1 MRKISNKDILQ
12 SYILTTAK
20 YDYSVYE
27 KRILYRLVEIA
38 QSEVEGLK
46 FSDDCRK
53 VEHDLFGLVSITLP
67 ISSILANE
75 NDKNYKKA
83 KDALISLSQKYIIYE
98 DSEVWEKI
106 NIVVLPRIE
115 KRKSTFTFTIAPR
128 IWDCILNFSKGY
140 RKFELKTAMQF
151 ESVYAM
157 RFYELVSGQDSPITY
172 NIDSLKDIF
181 QISDKYKKVNDFI
194 KRVIEP
200 AKAELDKCSPYTFD
214 YNMNKTGRAF
224 TSVTLFPKYQPK
236 FRDVDLEKHNLQKQ
250 VSLSWDLP
258 RNIVDYLKHNFDF
271 TTDGIKNNIDLFK
284 AAHEKIDLIDFL
296 ASIKGKARISKN
308 PQGYVIGA
316 IRKQI
321 ALN

>member
-1 MRKISNKDILQ
+1 MKKISNKDILQ

-38 QSEVEGLK
+38 QTEIEGLK
-46 FSDDCRK
+46 FGDDCRK

-67 ISSILANE
+67 IGSILANE

-151 ESVYAM
+151 ESVYTM
-157 RFYELVSGQDSPITY
+157 RFYELVSGQKTPITY

-181 QISDKYKKVNDFI
+181 QINGKYKKINDFI

-200 AKAELDKCSPYTFD
+200 AKAELDKCSPYSFE
-214 YNMNKTGRAF
+214 YSMNKVGRSF
-224 TSVTLFPKYQPK
+224 TSVTLYPKYQPK
-236 FRDVDLEKHNLQKQ
+236 FRDSELEIHDLQKR
-250 VSLSWDLP
+250 VSISWDLP
-258 RNIVDYLKHNFDF
+258 RNITDYLKHNFEF
-271 TTDGIKNNIDLFK
+271 TTDGIKNNLDLFK
-284 AAHEKIDLIDFL
+284 QANERIDLISFL
-296 ASIKGKARISKN
+296 ASIKGKVRTSKN
-308 PQGYVIGA
+308 PQGYIIGA
-316 IRKQI
+316 IKKQ
-321 ALN
+321 LS

>member
-1 MRKISNKDILQ
+1 MQKISNKDILQ

-38 QSEVEGLK
+38 QSEIEGLK
-46 FSDDCRK
+46 FSEDCRK

-106 NIVVLPRIE
+106 NIVVLPKIE

-157 RFYELVSGQDSPITY
+157 RFYELVSGQEAPITY
-172 NIDSLKDIF
+172 NIDTLKDIF
-181 QISDKYKKVNDFI
+181 QISEKYKKINDFI

-200 AKAELDKCSPYTFD
+200 AKTELDRCSPYTFE
-214 YNMNKTGRAF
+214 YKMNKTGRTF

-236 FRDVDLEKHNLQKQ
+236 YRNIELENHNLQKQ

-258 RNIVDYLKHNFDF
+258 KNVVDYLKHNFNF
-271 TTDGIKNNIDLFK
+271 TTEGIKNNIDLFK
-284 AAHEKIDLIDFL
+284 VANNQIDLIEFL
-296 ASIKGKARISKN
+296 SLLKGRSRNSKN
-308 PQGYVIGA
+308 PQGYIIGA
-316 IRKQI
+316 IKKKIYQ
-321 ALN
+321 

>member
-1 MRKISNKDILQ
+1 MKKISNKDILQ

-38 QSEVEGLK
+38 QSEIEGLK

-83 KDALISLSQKYIIYE
+83 KDSLISLSQKYIIYE

-106 NIVVLPRIE
+106 NIVVLPKIE

-157 RFYELVSGQDSPITY
+157 RFYELVSGQEAPITY
-172 NIDSLKDIF
+172 NIDTLKDIF
-181 QISDKYKKVNDFI
+181 QISRKYKKINDFI

-200 AKAELDKCSPYTFD
+200 AKVELDKCSPYTFN
-214 YNMNKTGRAF
+214 YNMNKVGRAF

-236 FRDVDLEKHNLQKQ
+236 YRDVELETHTLQKQ
-250 VSLSWDLP
+250 ISLSWDLP
-258 RNIVDYLKHNFDF
+258 KEVIDYLKHNSGF

-284 AAHEKIDLIDFL
+284 KAHAEIDLIQFL
-296 ASIKGKARISKN
+296 ANIKGKVRESNN

-316 IRKQI
+316 IRKLI
-321 ALN
+321 FL

>member
-38 QSEVEGLK
+38 QSEIEGLK
-46 FSDDCRK
+46 FSNDCRK

-115 KRKSTFTFTIAPR
+115 KRKSTFTFTISPR

-157 RFYELVSGQDSPITY
+157 RFYELVSGQESPITY
-172 NIDSLKDIF
+172 NIDTLKDLF
-181 QISDKYKKVNDFI
+181 QISGKYKKINDFI

-200 AKAELDKCSPYTFD
+200 AKTELDKCSPYTFN
-214 YNMNKTGRAF
+214 YNMNKTGRTF
-224 TSVTLFPKYQPK
+224 TSVTLFPKYQAK
-236 FRDVDLEKHNLQKQ
+236 YRDEDLETHTLQKQ
-250 VSLSWDLP
+250 ISLSWDLP
-258 RNIVDYLKHNFDF
+258 KDVVDYLKHNFGF

-284 AAHEKIDLIDFL
+284 LVNDKIDLIQFL
-296 ASIKGKARISKN
+296 ANIKGKARDSNN
-308 PQGYVIGA
+308 PQGYIVGA

-321 ALN
+321 